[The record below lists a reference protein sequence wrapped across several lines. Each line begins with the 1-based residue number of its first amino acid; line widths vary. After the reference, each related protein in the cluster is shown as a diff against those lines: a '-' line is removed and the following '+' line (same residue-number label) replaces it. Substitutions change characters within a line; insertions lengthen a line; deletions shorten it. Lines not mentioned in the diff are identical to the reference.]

1 MPLPSSQSMPYVVGA
16 VGSKPP
22 GSLEFMSP
30 ASWAR
35 FVTRGVK
42 GVCLD
47 VLMGAV
53 GNEESQPHQKT

>member
-1 MPLPSSQSMPYVVGA
+1 MPYVVGA

-30 ASWAR
+30 ASWAC
-35 FVTRGVK
+35 FVTHGVK

-47 VLMGAV
+47 VLIGAV
-53 GNEESQPHQKT
+53 GNEEAQPHQKT